1 MEIDSELI
9 VTCAEEITD
18 AELNLPDPSG
28 ENIKNDVVW
37 EVSN

>member
-9 VTCAEEITD
+9 TTCAEEITE

-28 ENIKNDVVW
+28 DINNENR
-37 EVSN
+37 S